1 MAVEAVEA
9 LFLLILLVL
18 VALVEVVMVVQT
30 QQTQPHLAMPT
41 QEAVVAVHQ
50 VHITEAQ
57 AVAVSSSSAIQTYS

>member
-30 QQTQPHLAMPT
+30 QQTQPLLEMPI
-41 QEAVVAVHQ
+41 QEAVVVGHQ
-50 VHITEAQ
+50 VHITEVL
-57 AVAVSSSSAIQTYS
+57 AVAVS